1 MLGEDGAPLMQV
13 GVSPSS
19 IGFMYL
25 WFLIIY
31 KWGSS
36 FVSGNTQLHCLPYL
50 QALHFFFGVGTMIAP
65 LLFYVVKRGASI
77 LLSHNLLKMSNN
89 GDEDGVNEGN
99 DVSPLLI
106 RWELVVSTL
115 LCVLLIFPSALSYV
129 LGLRSKEWATLNAY
143 YQHSISRLESS
154 DEMRTNRH
162 ETIAADEYNGNTLTS
177 VQMETKDGDFSS
189 QSDDSE
195 SAYEM
200 TEMAPSSQCKAK
212 DHGCPIH
219 SVEVDQ
225 VEATATSS
233 VGVSSSALLSSATVT
248 VLFMFTY
255 LAVYVGLEVGFGNWI
270 NTFALATG

>member
-1 MLGEDGAPLMQV
+1 
-13 GVSPSS
+13 
-19 IGFMYL
+19 
-25 WFLIIY
+25 
-31 KWGSS
+31 
-36 FVSGNTQLHCLPYL
+36 
-50 QALHFFFGVGTMIAP
+50 MIAP

-212 DHGCPIH
+212 DHECPIH